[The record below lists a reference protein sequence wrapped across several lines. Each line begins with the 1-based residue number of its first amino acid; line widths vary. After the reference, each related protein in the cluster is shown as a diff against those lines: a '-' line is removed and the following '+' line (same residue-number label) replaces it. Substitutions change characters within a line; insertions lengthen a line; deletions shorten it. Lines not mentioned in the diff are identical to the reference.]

1 MFLNFFLLATRSTFQ
16 TSIVISLLYYSIS
29 GTLAYKRLFYIPILV
44 ISTVYNIW
52 DTLANLDGIVYANTY
67 HQLHY
72 VDVEFVKKKVQEN
85 TVNKIDKTLYLEV
98 ETATEKE
105 E

>member
-1 MFLNFFLLATRSTFQ
+1 MCTGQ
-16 TSIVISLLYYSIS
+16 TCNIKLDKGGQAVNDECKSW
-29 GTLAYKRLFYIPILV
+29 YKFAMKSALKESNRIQV
-44 ISTVYNIW
+44 VSA
-52 DTLANLDGIVYANTY
+52 DTIVYANTY